1 VAGPTSASVIRLV
14 AFFVAVGV
22 FLAGCRQDPIDTRLQ
37 EITARQQAYA
47 VRQQAYAEH
56 RLQQQR
62 ALYAKAAELRTK
74 ILNGTLPPDTKAAEL
89 EKIQGILDD
98 YEREQREAEREARE
112 QDMIDAQRDLSDAI
126 RGLSD
131 EIEEGRY

>member
-1 VAGPTSASVIRLV
+1 M
-14 AFFVAVGV
+14 
-22 FLAGCRQDPIDTRLQ
+22 FLTGCLQDPIDARLQ
-37 EITARQQAYA
+37 EIRARQQAYA
-47 VRQQAYAEH
+47 ARQQAYAEH

-74 ILNGTLPPDTKAAEL
+74 ILNSTLPPDIKAAEL
-89 EKIQGILDD
+89 EKIQRILDD
-98 YEREQREAEREARE
+98 YEREQQEGEREARE
-112 QDMIDAQRDLSDAI
+112 QDMIDAQRDLADAI